1 MNNISNYADILAI
14 PFFYYLTFYFY
25 KKKNKKN
32 NEKLLFLFALIG
44 SLADTYFTFLFV
56 RK

>member
-1 MNNISNYADILAI
+1 MNNISNYSDILAI